1 MATIQPP
8 EPLEAPPRTTG
19 NAQQDFPIVIDWI
32 WKAYQVINLS
42 VEYIKSISNQFTDS
56 VLSGS
61 VQISESNSSGSVSF
75 NVAQP
80 DENYVIILQA
90 KTVSGTPATG
100 AYTISSKTYTKN
112 GFSFSLLAA
121 PGIGTSIIFDWQL
134 VRNTN
139 V

>member
-8 EPLEAPPRTTG
+8 EPLERPPRTTG
-19 NAQQDFPIVIDWI
+19 NAQQDFPIVIDWM
-32 WKAYQVINLS
+32 WQAYQIINLS
-42 VEYIKSISNQFTDS
+42 VEYIKNIANELNGNI
-56 VLSGS
+56 LSGS
-61 VQISESNSSGSVSF
+61 VQISETNTFGSVSF

-121 PGIGTSIIFDWQL
+121 PGVGTSIIFDWQL